1 MTCRILIL
9 NVLAS
14 SLLLA
19 LAAAQSPAS
28 PEVFL
33 VRLLRLADD
42 SQDPAVTYDILHGL
56 RAGLQGK
63 SVRIPPSCEQL
74 LSRLSESSQPA
85 VQQEALLL
93 GIMLGRPAALQVALQ
108 LIPSG
113 DVDLAFRAELIEASS
128 RQHLD
133 GLPELLFPLLENP
146 DLVIAS
152 LRGLANYAD
161 SRTAYE
167 LISRFPTWPEPIR
180 QEALQVLASRAAY
193 ALAVCRAIEDGE
205 IDRDRLSQFTVR
217 QLRLL
222 GDALLQ
228 KRVNAIWG
236 ESRNTTGQRRRQIAR
251 LRNLLVSSV
260 LATADLDRGRQL
272 CEKNCLSCHRLHG
285 SGKSIGPDLTGAQRY
300 DLGYLLQNIVDPA
313 ADIAREFQLTVV
325 ETSDGRVISGL
336 LIAETADALTLQTQ
350 TEQVIVSRSQVAL
363 RKKSSESLM
372 PAGLIDQWTN
382 QELRD
387 LIAFLMADFAGPQ

>member
-1 MTCRILIL
+1 M
-9 NVLAS
+9 
-14 SLLLA
+14 
-19 LAAAQSPAS
+19 
-28 PEVFL
+28 
-33 VRLLRLADD
+33 
-42 SQDPAVTYDILHGL
+42 
-56 RAGLQGK
+56 
-63 SVRIPPSCEQL
+63 
-74 LSRLSESSQPA
+74 
-85 VQQEALLL
+85 
-93 GIMLGRPAALQVALQ
+93 
-108 LIPSG
+108 
-113 DVDLAFRAELIEASS
+113 
-128 RQHLD
+128 
-133 GLPELLFPLLENP
+133 
-146 DLVIAS
+146 
-152 LRGLANYAD
+152 
-161 SRTAYE
+161 
-167 LISRFPTWPEPIR
+167 
-180 QEALQVLASRAAY
+180 
-193 ALAVCRAIEDGE
+193 
-205 IDRDRLSQFTVR
+205 R

-350 TEQVIVSRSQVAL
+350 TEQVIVSRSQVVL